1 MSNAQATVTA
11 YLATQKKTT
20 NKDLAAEWT
29 LIEELYNEKLWNEL
43 TIKLVTFVRHESL
56 QDETALLQLYQNF
69 LSTFETKIN
78 PYGLIQILEVV
89 VDNISDKKEAIEFL
103 EKMKDKVKICDEAVW
118 YLQVMQGNLY
128 LSNLNDLN
136 ATKKI
141 IEELRDVL
149 EEAGNV
155 TPVHGKYYML
165 ASQYYRRVGK
175 HSDYYRC
182 GLQFLGCSL
191 DDFPRDQWAQ
201 QAFFLGLA
209 ALLGDGVYNIGE
221 LLAHPIL
228 ESLKGTENEW
238 LVELLKAF
246 NTGDINK
253 YCTFTTYRMN
263 PRSNISISP
272 LRFNDMKK
280 IWSGIPDLAAQEVK
294 LRQKISLLCLME
306 MTFKRSAIER
316 AISFTDIAHETK
328 LPAKEVELLIMK
340 ALALDLVR
348 GEIDQ
353 VAGVVNMSWVQPRVL
368 NRNQIAGMA
377 STLDTWMGAITNME
391 KLMEN
396 RAAEI
401 LTN

>member
-1 MSNAQATVTA
+1 MPASTANVTA
-11 YLATQKKTT
+11 YLATQKKTA
-20 NKDLAAEWT
+20 NKKLAAEWT
-29 LIEELYNEKLWNEL
+29 NLEDLYNEKLWNEL
-43 TIKLVTFVRHESL
+43 TIKLVRFVRNEAL
-56 QDETALLQLYQNF
+56 QDEDTLLQLYQNF
-69 LSTFETKIN
+69 ISSFEMKIN
-78 PYGLIQILEVV
+78 PYGLVQILEVL
-89 VDNISDKKEAIEFL
+89 VDHISDKKEAVEFL
-103 EKMKDKVKICDEAVW
+103 EKLKEKVKICDEAIW
-118 YLQVMQGNLY
+118 YIQVLQGNL
-128 LSNLNDLN
+128 LLTNLNDLQ

-165 ASQYYRRVGK
+165 ASQYYRRVGQ

-191 DDFPRDQWAQ
+191 EDYPKDQWAQ

-246 NTGDINK
+246 NFGDINK
-253 YCTFTTYRMN
+253 
-263 PRSNISISP
+263 
-272 LRFNDMKK
+272 FNEMKP
-280 IWSGIPDLAAQEVK
+280 IWSKIPDLAAQEVK
-294 LRQKISLLCLME
+294 LRQKISLLCVME
-306 MTFKRSAIER
+306 MTFKRSAMER
-316 AISFTDIAHETK
+316 AISFESIAKETK
-328 LPAKEVELLIMK
+328 LPLKEVEFLVMK
-340 ALALDLVR
+340 ALAQDLVR

-368 NRNQIAGMA
+368 DRPKIAAMA
-377 STLDTWMGAITNME
+377 DILDHWMLSITSME
-391 KLMEN
+391 KLMES
-396 RAAEI
+396 RAGDI

>member
-11 YLATQKKTT
+11 YLAAQKKTT

-253 YCTFTTYRMN
+253 
-263 PRSNISISP
+263 
-272 LRFNDMKK
+272 FNDMKK

>member
-1 MSNAQATVTA
+1 MSNPQATVTA
-11 YLATQKKTT
+11 YLAAQKKTT

-43 TIKLVTFVRHESL
+43 TIKLVVFVRHESL

-69 LSTFETKIN
+69 ISTFETKIN

-89 VDNISDKKEAIEFL
+89 VDNISDKKESIDFL
-103 EKMKDKVKICDEAVW
+103 EKFKDKVKICDEAVW

-175 HSDYYRC
+175 HSEYYRC

-191 DDFPRDQWAQ
+191 DDYPKDQWAQ

-228 ESLKGTENEW
+228 ESLQNTENEW

-253 YCTFTTYRMN
+253 
-263 PRSNISISP
+263 
-272 LRFNDMKK
+272 FNDMKK
-280 IWSGIPDLAAQEVK
+280 IWSKIPDLAAQEVK

-316 AISFTDIAHETK
+316 AISFADIASETK
-328 LPAKEVELLIMK
+328 LPAKEVEFLIMK

-368 NRNQIAGMA
+368 NRPQIAGMA

>member
-1 MSNAQATVTA
+1 MSNPQPNVTA

-20 NKDLAAEWT
+20 NKELAAEWT

-182 GLQFLGCSL
+182 GLQFLGCSM
-191 DDFPRDQWAQ
+191 DEYPRDQWAQ

-238 LVELLKAF
+238 LMELLKAF

-253 YCTFTTYRMN
+253 
-263 PRSNISISP
+263 
-272 LRFNDMKK
+272 FNDMKK
-280 IWSGIPDLAAQEVK
+280 IWSKIPDLAAQEVK

-316 AISFTDIAHETK
+316 AISFTDIAQETK

-368 NRNQIAGMA
+368 NRSQIVGMA

>member
-1 MSNAQATVTA
+1 MANTQATVTA
-11 YLATQKKTT
+11 YLALQKKTT

-29 LIEELYNEKLWNEL
+29 LIEELHNEKLWNEL

-56 QDETALLQLYQNF
+56 QDESALLQLYQNF
-69 LSTFETKIN
+69 ISTFETKIN

-89 VDNISDKKEAIEFL
+89 VDNISDKAEAIEFL
-103 EKMKDKVKICDEAVW
+103 EKIKDKVKICDEAVW

-128 LSNLNDLN
+128 LTNLNDLN
-136 ATKKI
+136 STKKI

-191 DDFPRDQWAQ
+191 DDYPRDQWAQ

-228 ESLKGTENEW
+228 ESLQGTDNVW
-238 LVELLKAF
+238 LVDLLKAF

-253 YCTFTTYRMN
+253 
-263 PRSNISISP
+263 
-272 LRFNDMKK
+272 FNDMKK
-280 IWSGIPDLAAQEVK
+280 IWSKIPDLAAQEVK

-306 MTFKRSAIER
+306 MTFKRSAIQR

-368 NRNQIAGMA
+368 NRNQIVGMA
-377 STLDTWMGAITNME
+377 STLDSWMGSITSME

>member
-1 MSNAQATVTA
+1 MSSTQATVTA
-11 YLATQKKTT
+11 YLAAQKKTT

-56 QDETALLQLYQNF
+56 QDESALLQLYQNF
-69 LSTFETKIN
+69 ISTFETKIN

-89 VDNISDKKEAIEFL
+89 VDNISDKKEAIDFL

-175 HSDYYRC
+175 HSEYYRC
-182 GLQFLGCSL
+182 
-191 DDFPRDQWAQ
+191 WAQ

-228 ESLKGTENEW
+228 ESLQNTENEW

-253 YCTFTTYRMN
+253 
-263 PRSNISISP
+263 
-272 LRFNDMKK
+272 FNDMKK
-280 IWSGIPDLAAQEVK
+280 IWSKIPDLAAQEVK

-316 AISFTDIAHETK
+316 AISFADIANETK
-328 LPAKEVELLIMK
+328 LPAKEVEFLIMK

-377 STLDTWMGAITNME
+377 STLDTWMGAITSME

>member
-1 MSNAQATVTA
+1 MAAPTANVTT
-11 YLATQKKTT
+11 YLAAQKKTA
-20 NKDLAAEWT
+20 NKDLAADWT
-29 LIEELYNEKLWNEL
+29 TLEDLYNEKLWNEL
-43 TIKLVTFVRHESL
+43 TIKLIRFVRNEAL
-56 QDETALLQLYQNF
+56 QDEGALLQLYQNF
-69 LSTFETKIN
+69 ISSFEMKIN
-78 PYGLIQILEVV
+78 PYGLVQILEVV
-89 VDNISDKKEAIEFL
+89 VDHISDKKEAIEFL
-103 EKMKDKVKICDEAVW
+103 DKLKEKVKVCDEAVL
-118 YLQVMQGNLY
+118 YIEVLKGNIFLT
-128 LSNLNDLN
+128 NLNDLD

-191 DDFPRDQWAQ
+191 DDYPKDQWGQ

-209 ALLGDGVYNIGE
+209 ALLGDNVYNIGE

-246 NTGDINK
+246 NIG
-253 YCTFTTYRMN
+253 
-263 PRSNISISP
+263 NIT
-272 LRFNDMKK
+272 RFNEMKPV
-280 IWSGIPDLAAQEVK
+280 WSKIPDLAAQEIK

-306 MTFKRSAIER
+306 MTFERPAIQRSIPFEAI
-316 AISFTDIAHETK
+316 AKKTK
-328 LPAKEVELLIMK
+328 LPLKEVELLIMK
-340 ALALDLVR
+340 ALAQDLVR

-353 VAGVVNMSWVQPRVL
+353 VAGVVNMFWVQPRVL
-368 NRNQIAGMA
+368 DRPQIAGMA
-377 STLDTWMGAITNME
+377 TTLNDWIQSITSME
-391 KLMEN
+391 KLMES

>member
-1 MSNAQATVTA
+1 MAAPTVNVSA

-20 NKDLAAEWT
+20 NRELANEWT
-29 LIEELYNEKLWNEL
+29 TIEDLYNEKLWNEL
-43 TIKLVTFVRHESL
+43 TILLTRFVRNPAL
-56 QDETALLQLYQNF
+56 QDEDALLQLYQNF
-69 LSTFETKIN
+69 IATFEMKIN
-78 PYGLIQILEVV
+78 PYGLVQILEVV
-89 VDNISDKKEAIEFL
+89 VEHISDKKEAVEFL
-103 EKMKDKVKICDEAVW
+103 DKLKDKVNICDEAVW
-118 YLQVMQGNLY
+118 YIKVMQGNIY
-128 LSNLNDLN
+128 LTNLNDLD

-141 IEELRDVL
+141 IEELREVL

-155 TPVHGKYYML
+155 TPVHGKFYML

-191 DDFPRDQWAQ
+191 DDYPKDQWAQ

-209 ALLGDGVYNIGE
+209 ALLGDGIYNIGE

-228 ESLKGTENEW
+228 ESLKGTDNEW

-246 NTGDINK
+246 NTG
-253 YCTFTTYRMN
+253 
-263 PRSNISISP
+263 NIP
-272 LRFNDMKK
+272 KFNEMKK
-280 IWSGIPDLAAQEVK
+280 IWSKIPDLAAQEVK

-306 MTFKRSAIER
+306 MTFQRSATQR
-316 AISFTDIAHETK
+316 SISFEEIAKETT
-328 LPAKEVELLIMK
+328 LPQKEVELLIMK
-340 ALALDLVR
+340 ALAQDLVR

-368 NRNQIAGMA
+368 GRKQIAGMA
-377 STLDTWMGAITNME
+377 TTLDHWMASITSME
-391 KLMEN
+391 KLMET

>member
-1 MSNAQATVTA
+1 MSNPQPNVTA

-20 NKDLAAEWT
+20 NKELAAEWT

-89 VDNISDKKEAIEFL
+89 VDNIGDKKEAIEFL

-118 YLQVMQGNLY
+118 DLQVMQGNLY

-191 DDFPRDQWAQ
+191 DEYPRDQWAQ

-238 LVELLKAF
+238 LMELLKAF

-253 YCTFTTYRMN
+253 
-263 PRSNISISP
+263 
-272 LRFNDMKK
+272 FNDMKK
-280 IWSGIPDLAAQEVK
+280 IWSKIPDLAAQEVK

-316 AISFTDIAHETK
+316 AISFTDIAQETK

-368 NRNQIAGMA
+368 NRSQIVGMA

>member
-1 MSNAQATVTA
+1 MSSTQATVTA
-11 YLATQKKTT
+11 YLAAQKKTT
-20 NKDLAAEWT
+20 NKELAAEWT

-56 QDETALLQLYQNF
+56 QDESALLQLYQNF
-69 LSTFETKIN
+69 ISTFETKIN

-89 VDNISDKKEAIEFL
+89 VDNISDKKEAIDFL

-175 HSDYYRC
+175 HSEYYRC

-191 DDFPRDQWAQ
+191 DGYPRDQWAQ

-228 ESLKGTENEW
+228 ESLQNTENEW

-253 YCTFTTYRMN
+253 
-263 PRSNISISP
+263 
-272 LRFNDMKK
+272 FNDMKK
-280 IWSGIPDLAAQEVK
+280 IWSKIPDLAAQEVK

-316 AISFTDIAHETK
+316 AISFVDIANETK
-328 LPAKEVELLIMK
+328 LPAKEVEFLIMK

-368 NRNQIAGMA
+368 NRSQIAGMA
-377 STLDTWMGAITNME
+377 STLDTWMGAITSME

>member
-1 MSNAQATVTA
+1 MERADYKACNICAPWIASRWIFSAAAVPEFHL
-11 YLATQKKTT
+11 YLR
-20 NKDLAAEWT
+20 NKVSRNLPVHCFR
-29 LIEELYNEKLWNEL
+29 N
-43 TIKLVTFVRHESL
+43 LVDNPINCR
-56 QDETALLQLYQNF
+56 
-69 LSTFETKIN
+69 IN

-175 HSDYYRC
+175 HSEYYRC

-191 DDFPRDQWAQ
+191 DDYPRDQWAQ

-228 ESLKGTENEW
+228 ESLQNTENEW

-253 YCTFTTYRMN
+253 WVVPT
-263 PRSNISISP
+263 P
-272 LRFNDMKK
+272 
-280 IWSGIPDLAAQEVK
+280 
-294 LRQKISLLCLME
+294 
-306 MTFKRSAIER
+306 
-316 AISFTDIAHETK
+316 
-328 LPAKEVELLIMK
+328 IMM
-340 ALALDLVR
+340 
-348 GEIDQ
+348 Q
-353 VAGVVNMSWVQPRVL
+353 N
-368 NRNQIAGMA
+368 
-377 STLDTWMGAITNME
+377 
-391 KLMEN
+391 
-396 RAAEI
+396 
-401 LTN
+401 

>member
-1 MSNAQATVTA
+1 MSNPQATVTA
-11 YLATQKKTT
+11 YLAAQKKTT

-43 TIKLVTFVRHESL
+43 TIKLVVFVRHESL

-69 LSTFETKIN
+69 ISTFETKIN

-89 VDNISDKKEAIEFL
+89 VDNISDKKESIDFL
-103 EKMKDKVKICDEAVW
+103 EKFKDKVKTCDEAVW

-175 HSDYYRC
+175 HSEYYRC

-191 DDFPRDQWAQ
+191 DDYPRDQWAQ

-228 ESLKGTENEW
+228 ESLQNTENEW

-253 YCTFTTYRMN
+253 
-263 PRSNISISP
+263 
-272 LRFNDMKK
+272 FNDMKK
-280 IWSGIPDLAAQEVK
+280 IWSKIPDLAAQEVK

-306 MTFKRSAIER
+306 MTFKRSVIER
-316 AISFTDIAHETK
+316 AISFADIASETK
-328 LPAKEVELLIMK
+328 LPAKEVEFLIMK

-368 NRNQIAGMA
+368 NRPQIAGMA

>member
-1 MSNAQATVTA
+1 MSNPQANVTA
-11 YLATQKKTT
+11 YLAAQKKTT

-43 TIKLVTFVRHESL
+43 TIKLVAFVRHESL

-89 VDNISDKKEAIEFL
+89 VDNIGDKKEAIDFL

-191 DDFPRDQWAQ
+191 DDYPRDQWAQ

-238 LVELLKAF
+238 LMELLKAF

-253 YCTFTTYRMN
+253 
-263 PRSNISISP
+263 
-272 LRFNDMKK
+272 FNDMKK
-280 IWSGIPDLAAQEVK
+280 IWSKIPDLAAQEVK

-306 MTFKRSAIER
+306 MTFKRTAIER
-316 AISFTDIAHETK
+316 AISFTDIAQETK

-368 NRNQIAGMA
+368 NRNQIVGMA

>member
-1 MSNAQATVTA
+1 MSNTQTTVTA
-11 YLATQKKTT
+11 YLAAQKKTT
-20 NKDLAAEWT
+20 DKDLAAEWT
-29 LIEELYNEKLWNEL
+29 IIEELYNEKLWNEL
-43 TIKLVTFVRHESL
+43 TIKLVTFVRREAL

-69 LSTFETKIN
+69 ISTFETKIN

-128 LSNLNDLN
+128 LTNLNDLS

-191 DDFPRDQWAQ
+191 DDFPKDQWAQ

-228 ESLKGTENEW
+228 GSLQGTDNEW
-238 LVELLKAF
+238 LVQLLKAF

-253 YCTFTTYRMN
+253 
-263 PRSNISISP
+263 
-272 LRFNDMKK
+272 FNDMKK
-280 IWSGIPDLAAQEVK
+280 IWSKIPDLAAQEVK

-316 AISFTDIAHETK
+316 AISFADIAQETK
-328 LPAKEVELLIMK
+328 LPLKEVELLVMK

-377 STLDTWMGAITNME
+377 STLDTWMGSITSME

>member
-1 MSNAQATVTA
+1 MSNTQATVTA
-11 YLATQKKTT
+11 YLAAQKKTT
-20 NKDLAAEWT
+20 NKELAAEWT

-43 TIKLVTFVRHESL
+43 TIKLVAFVRHESL

-69 LSTFETKIN
+69 ISTFETKIN

-89 VDNISDKKEAIEFL
+89 VDNISDKKESIDFL

-175 HSDYYRC
+175 HSEYYRC

-191 DDFPRDQWAQ
+191 DDYPRDQWAQ

-228 ESLKGTENEW
+228 ESLQNTENEW

-253 YCTFTTYRMN
+253 
-263 PRSNISISP
+263 
-272 LRFNDMKK
+272 FNDMKK
-280 IWSGIPDLAAQEVK
+280 IWSKIPDLAAQEVK

-316 AISFTDIAHETK
+316 AISFADIASETK
-328 LPAKEVELLIMK
+328 LPAKEVEFLIMK

>member
-1 MSNAQATVTA
+1 MSNTQATVTA
-11 YLATQKKTT
+11 YLAAQKKTT

-29 LIEELYNEKLWNEL
+29 LIEELHNEKLWNEL

-69 LSTFETKIN
+69 ISTFETKIN

-89 VDNISDKKEAIEFL
+89 VDNISDKKEAIDFL

-175 HSDYYRC
+175 HSEYYRC

-191 DDFPRDQWAQ
+191 DDYPRDQWAQ

-228 ESLKGTENEW
+228 ESLQNTENEW

-253 YCTFTTYRMN
+253 
-263 PRSNISISP
+263 
-272 LRFNDMKK
+272 FNEMKT
-280 IWSGIPDLAAQEVK
+280 IWSKIPDLAAQEVK

-316 AISFTDIAHETK
+316 AISFADIARETK
-328 LPAKEVELLIMK
+328 LPPKEVEFLIMK

-368 NRNQIAGMA
+368 NRSQIAGMA

>member
-1 MSNAQATVTA
+1 MSSTQATVTA
-11 YLATQKKTT
+11 YLAAQKKTT

-56 QDETALLQLYQNF
+56 QDESALLQLYQNF
-69 LSTFETKIN
+69 ISTFETKIN

-89 VDNISDKKEAIEFL
+89 VDNISDKKEAIDFL

-175 HSDYYRC
+175 HSEYYRC

-191 DDFPRDQWAQ
+191 DGYPRDQWAQ

-228 ESLKGTENEW
+228 ESLQNTENEW

-253 YCTFTTYRMN
+253 
-263 PRSNISISP
+263 
-272 LRFNDMKK
+272 FNDMKK
-280 IWSGIPDLAAQEVK
+280 IWSKIPDLAAQEVK

-316 AISFTDIAHETK
+316 AISFADIANETK
-328 LPAKEVELLIMK
+328 LPAKEVEFLIMK

-377 STLDTWMGAITNME
+377 STLDTWMGAITSME

>member
-1 MSNAQATVTA
+1 MSNTQTSVAA
-11 YLATQKKTT
+11 YLAAQKKTT
-20 NKDLAAEWT
+20 NKAVAAEWT
-29 LIEELYNEKLWNEL
+29 VIEELYNEKLWNEL
-43 TIKLVTFVRHESL
+43 TIKLVAFVHHETL
-56 QDETALLQLYQNF
+56 QDETTLLELYQNF
-69 LSTFETKIN
+69 LSIFETKIN

-89 VDNISDKKEAIEFL
+89 VDNISDKKEAIDFL
-103 EKMKDKVKICDEAVW
+103 EKMKEKVKICDEAVW

-128 LSNLNDLN
+128 LSNLNDLTQ
-136 ATKKI
+136 TKLI

-191 DDFPRDQWAQ
+191 DDYPKDEWAQ

-209 ALLGDGVYNIGE
+209 ALLGEGVYNIGE

-228 ESLKGTENEW
+228 KSLNGTENEW
-238 LVELLKAF
+238 LIELLKAF
-246 NTGDINK
+246 NTGNINK
-253 YCTFTTYRMN
+253 
-263 PRSNISISP
+263 
-272 LRFNDMKK
+272 FNEMKS
-280 IWSGIPDLAAQEVK
+280 IWSKIPDLAAQEVK

-306 MTFKRSAIER
+306 MTFKRSAVER
-316 AISFTDIAHETK
+316 AIPFVDIANETK